1 MYVLLGG
8 IFLGWSLGAN
18 GASYSFGPSVTSK
31 MIRFWTAA
39 LLCSILVIIG
49 AIWEGRAGIETLQGL
64 TSITLKFAV
73 ISSISAAIAVTVMNF
88 LGLPVSVSQ
97 AAVGAIIGIGVI
109 NRQLNFSGLGKVV
122 LCWVGT
128 PTGAIAIAVFLY
140 HVLRPLNNR
149 LARNIF
155 LQDSVLRV
163 LLVAAGCYGA
173 YALGANNVANVTAVF
188 VGAGYLSVAEAA
200 IIGGASI
207 ALGVLTFSKRV
218 METVGS
224 KLVKL
229 DAFSATIVVTAV
241 SVTVHIYAL
250 VGVPVPM
257 SQATVGAVLGIGL
270 TKGVQ
275 TVKKKTLFNI
285 LTAWTLTPFISCLL
299 AILINFLS
307 NLQYVPAP

>member
-8 IFLGWSLGAN
+8 IFLGWSLVAN

-163 LLVAAGCYGA
+163 LLVAAGAWARAARGDDQTYKK
-173 YALGANNVANVTAVF
+173 VDVF
-188 VGAGYLSVAEAA
+188 AQVLHLSL
-200 IIGGASI
+200 I
-207 ALGVLTFSKRV
+207 
-218 METVGS
+218 
-224 KLVKL
+224 
-229 DAFSATIVVTAV
+229 
-241 SVTVHIYAL
+241 HI
-250 VGVPVPM
+250 
-257 SQATVGAVLGIGL
+257 
-270 TKGVQ
+270 
-275 TVKKKTLFNI
+275 
-285 LTAWTLTPFISCLL
+285 
-299 AILINFLS
+299 
-307 NLQYVPAP
+307 